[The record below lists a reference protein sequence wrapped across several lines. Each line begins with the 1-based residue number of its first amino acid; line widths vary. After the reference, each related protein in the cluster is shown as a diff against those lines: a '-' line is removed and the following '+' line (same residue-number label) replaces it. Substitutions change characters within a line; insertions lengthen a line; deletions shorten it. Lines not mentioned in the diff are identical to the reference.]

1 MRFYVSFKMDVMYKG
16 SNVHNCEMF
25 LSDLIIIRWVSK

>member
-1 MRFYVSFKMDVMYKG
+1 MDVIYKV
-16 SNVHNCEMF
+16 SNNVHNCEML